1 MRQTGEMM
9 RACLTLLL
17 MWPLALGA
25 AESNDLKRE
34 AKDLR
39 EIGERAEKRKPP
51 KRPQA
56 KDVSKG
62 DR

>member
-1 MRQTGEMM
+1 MRSCFAM
-9 RACLTLLL
+9 LL

-51 KRPQA
+51 KRPQD
-56 KDVSKG
+56 KNVSKG

>member
-1 MRQTGEMM
+1 M

-25 AESNDLKRE
+25 AKSDDLKRE

-51 KRPQA
+51 KRPQDKNA
-56 KDVSKG
+56 SKG
-62 DR
+62 ER

>member
-1 MRQTGEMM
+1 MRQTREMM
-9 RACLTLLL
+9 RSCFAMLL
-17 MWPLALGA
+17 MWPLVLGD

>member
-51 KRPQA
+51 KRPQD
-56 KDVSKG
+56 KNVSKG

>member
-9 RACLTLLL
+9 RACLALLL
-17 MWPLALGA
+17 MWPLALGD

>member
-1 MRQTGEMM
+1 MLVILCLAAPL
-9 RACLTLLL
+9 RAEPTR
-17 MWPLALGA
+17 
-25 AESNDLKRE
+25 EELKRE

-39 EIGERAEKRKPP
+39 EMGECAEKRKPP

-56 KDVSKG
+56 KNVSKG

>member
-1 MRQTGEMM
+1 M
-9 RACLTLLL
+9 RAYLTLLL
-17 MWPLALGA
+17 MWPLALGD

-51 KRPQA
+51 KRPQD
-56 KDVSKG
+56 KNVSKG

>member
-1 MRQTGEMM
+1 MRSCFAM
-9 RACLTLLL
+9 LL
-17 MWPLALGA
+17 MWPLVLGD

>member
-9 RACLTLLL
+9 RSCFAMLL
-17 MWPLALGA
+17 MWPLVLGA
-25 AESNDLKRE
+25 AKSDELKRE

-51 KRPQA
+51 KRPQD
-56 KDVSKG
+56 KNVSKG